1 MGSIKQMNEKQRQMT
16 EFLREY
22 ADLFEKVLSDEKVK
36 LDGFA
41 HFDLDKM
48 NAAIAQQQA
57 DQLEIANAEKKRM
70 QVQKK
75 LGFENKT
82 LKEIIETYEDKKEMN
97 ELYHRISTAVHDIQY
112 YNQLTMDFAKGQL
125 ALFETK
131 NDNEASTYTKT
142 KKKISETEQIV
153 KEKF

>member
-1 MGSIKQMNEKQRQMT
+1 MNENQRQMK
-16 EFLREY
+16 EFLKEY

-57 DQLEIANAEKKRM
+57 NQLEIANVEKRRM

-75 LGFENKT
+75 LGFGEKT

-112 YNQLTMDFAKGQL
+112 YNQLTMDFAKGQM
-125 ALFETK
+125 ALFDANEE
-131 NDNEASTYTKT
+131 NEASTYTKT
-142 KKKISETEQIV
+142 KKKISESEQII